1 MKTKTNVFYLLCSI
15 VLFSCSNDDDNA
27 PRPQAAFPVNIEY
40 TSDVEPF
47 VENLSINFEYNNQN
61 NITLIE
67 TEDSANRVTSIQ
79 VSYLNGLVSEINFQN
94 TFVSANYTFTYS
106 NTNSGIISEILY
118 TEDGTNVTIPVSY
131 NNSSN
136 AYTFNNDGDT
146 YTLDLNA
153 DNYLEGISTPFV
165 TYELFFNENET
176 GPFVNVAPQ
185 PALYI
190 VMMIA
195 QPQKFYFFSPFEII
209 QWDTSVTREVINNR
223 DADGN
228 LNSVEYQ
235 NPDTGANMGR
245 LAISYENRNL

>member
-1 MKTKTNVFYLLCSI
+1 MKTKTSAFYLLWSI
-15 VLFSCSNDDDNA
+15 ILFSCNNDDDNA
-27 PRPQAAFPVNIEY
+27 PRPQAAFPVTIEY

-47 VENLSINFEYNNQN
+47 VENLTNNFEYDSQN

-67 TEDSANRVTSIQ
+67 TEDSANRVTTVQ
-79 VSYLNGLVSEINFQN
+79 VNYSNGLVSEIDTQN
-94 TFVSANYTFTYS
+94 TFGSANYTFTYS
-106 NTNSGIISEILY
+106 NANSGIISEILY
-118 TEDGTNVTIPVSY
+118 TEDGTNVIIPVSY

-146 YTLDLNA
+146 FTLDLNN
-153 DNYLEGISTPFV
+153 DNYLEGITTPFV
-165 TYELFFNENET
+165 NYELFFNENET
-176 GPFVNVAPQ
+176 GPFANVVPQ

-190 VMMIA
+190 VMMVA

-209 QWDTSVTREVINNR
+209 QWETGVSREVINNR

-235 NPDTGANMGR
+235 NIDTGANMGR
-245 LAISYENRNL
+245 MAISYENRNQ